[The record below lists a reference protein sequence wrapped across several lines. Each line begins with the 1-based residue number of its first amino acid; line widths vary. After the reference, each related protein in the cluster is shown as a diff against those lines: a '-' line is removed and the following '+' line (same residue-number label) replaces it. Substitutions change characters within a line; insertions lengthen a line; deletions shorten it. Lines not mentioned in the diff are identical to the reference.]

1 MRKSIHIHL
10 DSPFFSGA
18 EGMVAN
24 LLADENFRANFHVT
38 LSYRRG
44 KADFLRELR
53 GRVSDLPVYYELNPS
68 IGDLILDSSYELG
81 HLSFGRKL
89 LVVALLP
96 LTYFQ
101 HLTALIK
108 ILKKTSPDLIHVNS
122 GGFPGA
128 VSTRAAPVA
137 ARMSGIQ
144 KCLMV
149 INNIPVRY
157 SSLTRILEWP
167 VDQAALRCTDFFV
180 SASRYV
186 AHKINTSLG
195 VPISKVSNIPNG
207 VALKKP
213 SETRKEFVSRH
224 ELGDTGRKIFG
235 VVAILEPR
243 KGHKT
248 LLLALAS
255 IVDVLKKFNTP
266 MPMFLFEG
274 FGPSEKELRFLAESL
289 GVQNIVK
296 FVGREPRIENFI
308 ANLDCLILPSV
319 GGEDLPNVVSEAMS
333 LGVPVIG
340 SRIAGI
346 PEQVLNGKT
355 GYLTEPSD
363 VRSLGQAILS
373 VYSGGPEVQAMPKL
387 AKERYQEMFTPA
399 RATSDYTKLYLKLL
413 DR

>member
-1 MRKSIHIHL
+1 MKKSIHIHL

-24 LLADENFRANFHVT
+24 LLADKNFRANFHVT
-38 LSYRRG
+38 LSYRKG
-44 KADFLRELR
+44 KADFLGQLR
-53 GRVSDLPVYYELNPS
+53 NRVSDLPVFYELNPS
-68 IGDLILDSSYELG
+68 VADLILDSSYERG
-81 HLSFGRKL
+81 QLSFGRKF
-89 LVVALLP
+89 LVLALLP

-101 HLTALIK
+101 HLTGIYK
-108 ILKKTSPDLIHVNS
+108 ILKKARPDLIHVNS

-128 VSTRAAPVA
+128 ISTRAAPLA
-137 ARMSGIQ
+137 ARMSGVQ

-149 INNIPVRY
+149 INNTPVPY
-157 SSLTRILEWP
+157 SSVTRVLEWP
-167 VDQAALRCTDFFV
+167 VDQAALQFTDFFV

-186 AHKINTSLG
+186 AHEINTALG
-195 VPISKVSNIPNG
+195 VPINKIRNIPNG
-207 VALKKP
+207 VALTKP
-213 SETRKEFVSRH
+213 SETRNEFVSRH
-224 ELGDTGRKIFG
+224 ELGHTARKIFG

-255 IVDVLKKFNTP
+255 IIDVLNKFNSP
-266 MPMFLFEG
+266 MPVFLIEG
-274 FGPSEKELRFLAESL
+274 FGPSEKELRSFAESL
-289 GVQNIVK
+289 GLQNIVK

-333 LGVPVIG
+333 FGVPVIG

-346 PEQVLNGKT
+346 PEQLLNGKT

-373 VYSGGPEVQAMPKL
+373 VYSGGPEVQAMPKW
-387 AKERYQEMFTPA
+387 AKERYQEMFTPT
-399 RATSDYTKLYLKLL
+399 RATSDYTELYIQLL
-413 DR
+413 GR